1 VLLRIAFTAVV
12 VLALTACGGSKKQ
25 AAPRS
30 DLPPGCTVPEVS
42 RVVDN
47 FLAHPSLA
55 PTGSFE
61 VYATYESDGRKFVAH
76 TRAAALRH
84 LRQRVRLGEVS
95 RVIELRVGKQDFNHV
110 RITVQLTRYGPDF
123 LKRGIHTRLVTG
135 GGTIDCVHQA
145 VAAWVT
151 KGP

>member
-1 VLLRIAFTAVV
+1 VLLRIAAMAVAA
-12 VLALTACGGSKKQ
+12 LALTACGGSKKQ
-25 AAPRS
+25 AAPKS

-42 RVVDN
+42 KVVDD
-47 FLAHPSLA
+47 FLAHPTLA
-55 PTGSFE
+55 PAGSFE
-61 VYATYESDGRKFVAH
+61 VYATYESDGRKFIAH
-76 TRAAALRH
+76 KRAPALRH

-110 RITVQLTRYGPDF
+110 RITFQLTRYGPDF

-145 VAAWVT
+145 VAAWVA